1 MVVDHTENGLAP
13 IELRLRRAAV
23 PLGIFAAS
31 RVAIFAVLFFATRLP
46 GAGKAPRFLTAWD
59 GGWYLLIARNGYPKS
74 LVPGPGQSDHAF
86 FPFYPLLIRGLHAVA
101 GGSLDRAAVAVTT
114 VASAAAMV
122 VIWLLVERLTDT
134 AAATRTIAFM
144 SFFPWAFIFS
154 FAYSE
159 GLLLLLAGICL
170 LALLDER
177 WLIAGVAAALAGA
190 ARPNG
195 FVLAFPCAWAAFVAI
210 RRRRDWW
217 ALAAPALAPTGILSF
232 FGYLQL
238 RTGDFLANLH
248 ARSRGWAY
256 DGIGFFHQ
264 PTPGRV
270 LSSFLAHPFLDIDK
284 LVSFL
289 SIAFIVVAL
298 GLMLWWRPPA
308 VVWLYVLPVV
318 VLAVWFDTYVS
329 MARFALT
336 AFPLLAAVVRPVK
349 GPAFFVLLGV
359 SAALMATLFIF
370 IGSTLLLTP

>member
-1 MVVDHTENGLAP
+1 M
-13 IELRLRRAAV
+13 

-31 RVAIFAVLFFATRLP
+31 RAAIFAVLFFATRLP

-59 GGWYLLIARNGYPKS
+59 GGWYMLIAGKGYPKS
-74 LVPGPGQSDHAF
+74 LVAAPGQSDHAF
-86 FPFYPLLIRGLHAVA
+86 FPLYPLLIRGVHAVA
-101 GGSLDRAAVAVTT
+101 GASLDRAAVAVTL

-134 AAATRTIAFM
+134 PTATRTIAFM

-159 GLLLLLAGICL
+159 GLLLLFVGICL

-177 WLIAGVAAALAGA
+177 WVIAGLAAALAGV

-195 FVLAFPCAWAAFVAI
+195 FVLALPCGWAALVAI
-210 RRRRDWW
+210 RRTRDWR
-217 ALAAPALAPTGILSF
+217 ALAAPVLAPLGILAF
-232 FGYLQL
+232 FVYLQM

-256 DGIGFFHQ
+256 DGIGFFHR
-264 PTPGRV
+264 PTPGKV
-270 LSSFLAHPFLDIDK
+270 LSSVLAHPFLDIDK

-289 SIAFIVVAL
+289 SIAFILMAL
-298 GLMLWWRPPA
+298 ALMLWWRPPA

-318 VLAVWFDTYVS
+318 VLALWFDTYVS

-336 AFPLLAAVVRPVK
+336 AFPLLIAVVRPIK
-349 GPAFFVLLGV
+349 GPAFYALLGV
-359 SAALMATLFIF
+359 SAALMATLFVF

>member
-1 MVVDHTENGLAP
+1 M
-13 IELRLRRAAV
+13 
-23 PLGIFAAS
+23 
-31 RVAIFAVLFFATRLP
+31 AIFAVLFFATHLP
-46 GAGKAPRFLTAWD
+46 GAGTAPRFLTAWD
-59 GGWYLLIARNGYPKS
+59 GGWYLLIARRGYPTS
-74 LVPGPGQSDHAF
+74 LVPAPGQSDHAF
-86 FPFYPLLIRGLHAVA
+86 FPLYPLLIRGLHAVT
-101 GGSLDRAAVAVTT
+101 GGSLDRAAVAVT
-114 VASAAAMV
+114 VVVSAAAMV
-122 VIWLLVERLTDT
+122 VIWRLAERLTDT
-134 AAATRTIAFM
+134 PTATRSIAFM

-177 WLIAGVAAALAGA
+177 WLVAGVAAALAGA

-195 FVLAFPCAWAAFVAI
+195 FVLGLPCAWAAVGAI
-210 RRRRDWW
+210 RRSRDWR
-217 ALAAPALAPTGILSF
+217 ALAAPVLAPIGLLAF

-284 LVSFL
+284 LLSFL
-289 SIAFIVVAL
+289 SIAFIVVGL
-298 GLMLWWRPPA
+298 GLMLRWRPPA

-336 AFPLLAAVVRPVK
+336 AFPLLVAVVRPVK
-349 GPAFFVLLGV
+349 GPAFSVLLGV

-370 IGSTLLLTP
+370 IGTTLLLTP